1 MKEIQV
7 EHAPSRE
14 YLTKLG
20 VFDWPIWE
28 KEVSRFSHTYDGD
41 DYDYPKHT
49 AVFEGDV
56 VVTPKGGNPVQFGT
70 GDFVTFPAGMSCT
83 WQVRKAVRKHD
94 MFG

>member
-7 EHAPSRE
+7 EHTPSRE
-14 YLTKLG
+14 VLTKLG

-28 KEVSRFSHTYDGD
+28 KEASEFPWEYDERERC
-41 DYDYPKHT
+41 
-49 AVFEGDV
+49 FFLEGDV
-56 VVTPKGGNPVQFGT
+56 VVTPKGGKPVHFGT

-83 WQVRKAVRKHD
+83 WLVRKAVRKHY